1 MSLPQCCGR
10 TLKKDYFD
18 DKLPS
23 ETGPATLFQHAAQ
36 FDSDSFSIDFYSWRG
51 TILSIASLTYSFS
64 KSMILS
70 TMASVLDKIGAI
82 KPLMFW
88 FVLCHQNRLLLLI
101 CDLWQRAIVRLSTL

>member
-36 FDSDSFSIDFYSWRG
+36 FDSDSFSIDFYS
-51 TILSIASLTYSFS
+51 
-64 KSMILS
+64 
-70 TMASVLDKIGAI
+70 
-82 KPLMFW
+82 
-88 FVLCHQNRLLLLI
+88 
-101 CDLWQRAIVRLSTL
+101 